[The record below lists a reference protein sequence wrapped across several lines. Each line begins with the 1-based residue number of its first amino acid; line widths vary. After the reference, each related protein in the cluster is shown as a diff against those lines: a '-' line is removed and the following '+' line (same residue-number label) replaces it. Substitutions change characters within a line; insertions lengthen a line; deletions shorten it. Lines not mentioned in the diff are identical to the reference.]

1 MTTFITLVMV
11 VYFNVLALDKK
22 KIPQGGWK
30 KKVGRGK
37 FIGTKEKKEKK
48 NYNNGNYYNGLN

>member
-1 MTTFITLVMV
+1 MV